1 MIPKVIHY
9 CWLSGDPFPREIRR
23 CIDSWKK
30 LLPDYELRLWSKDNF
45 DIDSVPWV
53 RDAYNARKYAF
64 AADYIRFWAV
74 YTYGGIYLDSD
85 VLVKKPFDDLLD
97 LPYFIGSEGLGN
109 IEAAIFGAPKG
120 AEWLKPCIDFY
131 VDRPFY
137 KEDGSLNTVT
147 APRVMMQ
154 QISPLMEVRMCD
166 RLDRDEIVNT
176 SGHVLCVLPKDY
188 FCCKSNRD
196 GMVMTTENTYCVH
209 NFSMSWL
216 PRSIQM
222 RVRIKI
228 FLIRIFGE
236 KCIYSIINKI
246 SKKF

>member
-154 QISPLMEVRMCD
+154 QISPL
-166 RLDRDEIVNT
+166 
-176 SGHVLCVLPKDY
+176 
-188 FCCKSNRD
+188 
-196 GMVMTTENTYCVH
+196 
-209 NFSMSWL
+209 
-216 PRSIQM
+216 RS
-222 RVRIKI
+222 
-228 FLIRIFGE
+228 
-236 KCIYSIINKI
+236 
-246 SKKF
+246 